1 MARCQPGGTERP
13 NPRNVK
19 PMPGNPGPTG
29 GLCRRERNPRHRH
42 VETAGQRRADNMNRG
57 YPAECRNAA
66 RDRERAG
73 RHSPLDVHLLDVLPW
88 PELESTR
95 ASGHD
100 TQERATRTRGIEPEL

>member
-1 MARCQPGGTERP
+1 MARRHLCGTERS

-29 GLCRRERNPRHRH
+29 SLCRRERNPRHRN

-57 YPAECRNAA
+57 CAAECRNAA
-66 RDRERAG
+66 RDLERAG
-73 RHSPLDVHLLDVLPW
+73 RHSPLDVHLRDVLPW
-88 PELESTR
+88 TELEATR

-100 TQERATRTRGIEPEL
+100 TQERATRTCGIEPEL